1 MTNIGERYECYSKK
15 IYGFLT
21 MKGFRYDKT
30 FKHKTTGKKC
40 WVYTMTEEL
49 SVALKEWTMGRPEK
63 EKEER

>member
-1 MTNIGERYECYSKK
+1 MTNIGEKYECYSKK

-40 WVYTMTEEL
+40 WVYIMTPEL
-49 SVALKEWTMGRPEK
+49 SQALTEWSNNKPEK
-63 EKEER
+63 

>member
-1 MTNIGERYECYSKK
+1 MTNIGEKYECYSKK

-40 WVYTMTEEL
+40 WVYTMTPEL
-49 SVALKEWTMGRPEK
+49 SQALTEWTMSRPEK
-63 EKEER
+63 